1 MKISNQLS
9 AQFKEYNKV
18 FNEININE
26 YEKFIKKLKI
36 LRLKKN
42 KLYLAGNGGSSSI
55 ASHVAVD
62 FLKIVQLMLKLLM
75 STI

>member
-36 LRLKKN
+36 LRLKK
-42 KLYLAGNGGSSSI
+42 K
-55 ASHVAVD
+55 
-62 FLKIVQLMLKLLM
+62 
-75 STI
+75 

>member
-36 LRLKKN
+36 LRLKK
-42 KLYLAGNGGSSSI
+42 
-55 ASHVAVD
+55 
-62 FLKIVQLMLKLLM
+62 
-75 STI
+75 